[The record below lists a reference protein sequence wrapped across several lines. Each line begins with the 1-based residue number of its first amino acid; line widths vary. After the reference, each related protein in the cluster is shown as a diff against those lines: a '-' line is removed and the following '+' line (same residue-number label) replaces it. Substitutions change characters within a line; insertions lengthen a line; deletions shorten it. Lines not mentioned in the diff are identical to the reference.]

1 MNILNLLF
9 VCILGSL
16 DDGNIS
22 LSALDDNAPREYWVA
37 IAYAN
42 GIKVEKD
49 MKVAAHYFEKAA
61 RMGHGPSQRNLGII
75 KGMGDGIEKDIPS
88 AYAWLR
94 IATVNKDPIAPEA
107 LKDLTQGMT
116 ARQIELGHER
126 AVTILRKV
134 IPKKEKLHRR
144 NISHPSR

>member
-1 MNILNLLF
+1 M
-9 VCILGSL
+9 
-16 DDGNIS
+16 
-22 LSALDDNAPREYWVA
+22 SALDDNAPREYWVA

-116 ARQIELGHER
+116 ARQIVLGHER
-126 AVTILRKV
+126 AVTILNRVASSKSSV
-134 IPKKEKLHRR
+134 RFICSPLRTRTQMERFSENQKEK
-144 NISHPSR
+144 

>member
-1 MNILNLLF
+1 
-9 VCILGSL
+9 
-16 DDGNIS
+16 
-22 LSALDDNAPREYWVA
+22 
-37 IAYAN
+37 
-42 GIKVEKD
+42 
-49 MKVAAHYFEKAA
+49 
-61 RMGHGPSQRNLGII
+61 
-75 KGMGDGIEKDIPS
+75 MGDGIEKDIPS

>member
-1 MNILNLLF
+1 
-9 VCILGSL
+9 
-16 DDGNIS
+16 
-22 LSALDDNAPREYWVA
+22 
-37 IAYAN
+37 
-42 GIKVEKD
+42 

-126 AVTILRKV
+126 AVTILNRVASSKKFRFDSFAA
-134 IPKKEKLHRR
+134 PLRTRTQMERFSENQKEK
-144 NISHPSR
+144 